1 MMKNIRNLFND
12 LVKSFS
18 VKTQLQRELSEFL
31 KVEITDLEIRQD
43 ESQTEIERFSV
54 FDENEETEVVTIK
67 NVIIK
72 KWVVTYFIGN
82 FRHDLNKNLYPEFY
96 KILLKFKK

>member
-1 MMKNIRNLFND
+1 MKNIRNLFND

>member
-1 MMKNIRNLFND
+1 MMKNIRNLYNNFVNT
-12 LVKSFS
+12 VS
-18 VKTQLQRELSEFL
+18 VKTQVQRELSEFL
-31 KVEITDLEIRQD
+31 KVEITDIEIRKY

-54 FDENEETEVVTIK
+54 FDENEETEVVTVK

-82 FRHDLNKNLYPEFY
+82 FRHNLNKNLYPDFY